1 MPLRQRQEI
10 QEVLQPGL
18 NCPMKI
24 EAFIF
29 DLDGTLVDTEMLWA
43 EAMSAFLADRHCH
56 CSKEA
61 LLHIVFGRSWTD
73 IYRDITERFPTLSGM
88 PSHVMADGL
97 RDYYLRLRTQGDNI
111 IIQSSAILL
120 KALAEQHPVII
131 VSGSPRADVEEAVRL
146 LDASHQVSFV
156 LGAEDYSPG
165 KPSPAGFL
173 KGASRLG
180 VAPKNCLV
188 FEDSHA
194 GVTAAKAAGMWC
206 VALDR
211 PCAHPQDLS
220 AADWVLKDL
229 ADFSISAFA
238 MHMQS

>member
-1 MPLRQRQEI
+1 MTP
-10 QEVLQPGL
+10 
-18 NCPMKI
+18 

-29 DLDGTLVDTEMLWA
+29 DLDGTLLDTELIWA
-43 EAMSAFLADRHCH
+43 DAMCAFLADRHCH
-56 CSKEA
+56 CQKET

-73 IYRDITERFPTLSGM
+73 IYRDITDRFPTLANT
-88 PSHVMADGL
+88 PAHVMAEGL
-97 RDYYLRLRTQGDNI
+97 REYYLQLRSQGNNI
-111 IIQSSAILL
+111 IIHSSSALL
-120 KALAEQHPVII
+120 KKLAERWPVII
-131 VSGSPRADVEEAVRL
+131 VSGSPRIDVEEAVNL
-146 LDASHQVSFV
+146 LDAARHVRFV

-173 KGASRLG
+173 AGAKRLG
-180 VAPKNCLV
+180 IPPRKCLV

-211 PCAHPQDLS
+211 SCAHPQDLT

-229 ADFSISAFA
+229 ADFSVDEFVKRLKT
-238 MHMQS
+238 